1 MQQSILLLLFV
12 IVLWHVSEDLKP
24 LGTDFTLGLVT
35 AVDGERDPRNLMLV
49 FSIVPILV
57 QSIPT
62 GPFTEDLFEVIAAY
76 FPIDFVPVS

>member
-1 MQQSILLLLFV
+1 MFV
-12 IVLWHVSEDLKP
+12 TVLCHVLQDLEP

-35 AVDGERDPRNLMLV
+35 AVDGERDPRNLILV
-49 FSIVPILV
+49 FSIVPVLV